1 MKRNIDIITQYNCSY
16 EDVSFVYLYT
26 YEMRAYRQK
35 FLWNVGLYIKTSWL
49 KKKNTDCC
57 VLHDKLNMTYSRTS
71 TNDQLSTSP
80 LVKEKVQHFSSK
92 KTFV

>member
-49 KKKNTDCC
+49 KKKYRLLRFTRQTKYDIQSN
-57 VLHDKLNMTYSRTS
+57 LH
-71 TNDQLSTSP
+71 
-80 LVKEKVQHFSSK
+80 
-92 KTFV
+92 

>member
-16 EDVSFVYLYT
+16 EDISFVYLYT

-49 KKKNTDCC
+49 KKNRLLRFTRQTKYDI
-57 VLHDKLNMTYSRTS
+57 
-71 TNDQLSTSP
+71 
-80 LVKEKVQHFSSK
+80 
-92 KTFV
+92 

>member
-35 FLWNVGLYIKTSWL
+35 FLWNVGLYIKTFL
-49 KKKNTDCC
+49 T
-57 VLHDKLNMTYSRTS
+57 
-71 TNDQLSTSP
+71 
-80 LVKEKVQHFSSK
+80 
-92 KTFV
+92 

>member
-49 KKKNTDCC
+49 KKK
-57 VLHDKLNMTYSRTS
+57 
-71 TNDQLSTSP
+71 
-80 LVKEKVQHFSSK
+80 
-92 KTFV
+92 